1 MLYWNRFGKIG
12 EQREENSH
20 EQISPRGA
28 GTLDGINSLYDDS
41 DGLPFEQE
49 ILYKTCQQDRQ
60 IGDLAFNTV
69 HIR

>member
-12 EQREENSH
+12 EQREENNH
-20 EQISPRGA
+20 WQISPREA
-28 GTLDGINSLYDDS
+28 GTLDGIKSLHDDS

-49 ILYKTCQQDRQ
+49 MLYKACQQDRQ
-60 IGDLAFNTV
+60 IGDSAFNTV